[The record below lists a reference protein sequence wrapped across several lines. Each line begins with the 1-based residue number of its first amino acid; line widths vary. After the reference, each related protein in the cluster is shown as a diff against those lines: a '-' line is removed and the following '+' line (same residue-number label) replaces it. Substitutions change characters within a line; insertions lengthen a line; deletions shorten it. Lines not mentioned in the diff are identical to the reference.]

1 MANKLLRITTVPISL
16 NILLKG
22 QLKFMRENGFEVI
35 TTSADGVE
43 VAEVKEREGV
53 SHIIIPFTRAITPFQ
68 DLKCLRMLVKVIKE
82 EAPDIVHSHT
92 PKAGLLGMMAAKIAG
107 IKHRLHTV
115 AGLPLMEATG
125 GKRSILKFT
134 EAITYA
140 CASKVYPNSYKLQEY
155 ILNNLS
161 INKDKLKV
169 IGKGSTNGIDLNVFN
184 KSLEIIDKGERWK
197 SELNIPNEA
206 FVYLFIG
213 RIVGDKGINELVKA
227 FIQLNDESSYLVLVG
242 PLEELDPLSK
252 ETMDAIANNKNIIAP
267 GFQSDV
273 RPFLAFTDVFV
284 FPSYREGFPNV
295 VLQASAMG
303 VPTIAS
309 DINGCN
315 EIINHEESGL
325 LIPTKQVPPLYKAM
339 QLLRDDERKRTEM
352 AGVALKNV
360 HENYDQQFVWS
371 CLIKE
376 YKELLHV

>member
-1 MANKLLRITTVPISL
+1 
-16 NILLKG
+16 
-22 QLKFMRENGFEVI
+22 MRENGFEVI